1 MSRIRAKNT
10 KAERIVFR
18 YLRSNRVYFQKHYKR
33 VAGCPD
39 IALPR
44 KKIAVFIDGDFWHGR
59 DFARRKDRLLD
70 YWKTKIETNMKRDR
84 RNRRALV
91 RAGWKIMRVWEKDLM
106 KSEEVYCEKIK
117 LFILDMYAFPPKA
130 SPKTRSVR
138 PVSKT

>member
-1 MSRIRAKNT
+1 MSKIRAKNT

-59 DFARRKDRLLD
+59 DFARRKDRLPD
-70 YWKTKIETNMKRDR
+70 YWKMKIEMNMKRDR
-84 RNRRALV
+84 KNRRVLV
-91 RAGWKIMRVWEKDLM
+91 REGWRILRIWEKDLM
-106 KSEEVYCEKIK
+106 KSKEAYCERIK
-117 LFILDMYAFPPKA
+117 FFILDTYVFPPKA
-130 SPKTRSVR
+130 SPKIRSVR
-138 PVSKT
+138 PVPKT